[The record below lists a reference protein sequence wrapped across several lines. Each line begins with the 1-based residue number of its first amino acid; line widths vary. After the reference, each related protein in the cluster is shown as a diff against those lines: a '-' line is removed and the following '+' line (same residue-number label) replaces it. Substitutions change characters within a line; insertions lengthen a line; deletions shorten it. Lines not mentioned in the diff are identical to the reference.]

1 MKTMIPVQK
10 LLYAAVALL
19 AIGFLGIVTGAV
31 YGRWETEDRFFV
43 SLIFYIGLVLGA
55 IGFLGLAFVVYSRFD
70 QRNRFGAD
78 DN

>member
-1 MKTMIPVQK
+1 MKTIIHVQK
-10 LLYAAVALL
+10 FLYAAVALL
-19 AIGFLGIVTGAV
+19 AIGFLGIIAGAV
-31 YGRWETEDRFFV
+31 YGRWETENRFIV

-55 IGFLGLAFVVYSRFD
+55 VGFLGLAFVVYNRFD